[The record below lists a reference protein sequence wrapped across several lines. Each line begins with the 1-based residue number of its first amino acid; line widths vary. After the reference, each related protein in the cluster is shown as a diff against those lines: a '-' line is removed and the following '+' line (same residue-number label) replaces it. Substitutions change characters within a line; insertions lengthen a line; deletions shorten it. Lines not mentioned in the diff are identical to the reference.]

1 MTPLEELRLLTKKQ
15 NSVLAENVTMFHAE
29 LQSVAPVG
37 ETGNFKQAWTA
48 EKVKQGVFTISN
60 NMDYADVLARG
71 RRQVMGKWYG
81 SEQWSDG
88 LEPML
93 QFYKNKINKDLNEV
107 KV

>member
-1 MTPLEELRLLTKKQ
+1 MTPLEELRLLSKKQ
-15 NSVLAENVTMFHAE
+15 NNVLAENVALFHAE
-29 LQSVAPVG
+29 LQSVAPVD
-37 ETGNFKQAWTA
+37 TGAFREAWTA

-60 NMDYADVLARG
+60 SMDYADELTRG

-81 SEQWSDG
+81 SEQWSGG
-88 LEPML
+88 LSPML